1 MTEAAPRAARLLPRS
16 RIRLYAPTLRID
28 GRGDLQSLI
37 LIKAVEITVE
47 IFFVQKQKRSL
58 ALSILLFSG
67 VMAMTALAHA
77 DDTPS
82 DAPSRHTEA
91 PPDSPPST

>member
-1 MTEAAPRAARLLPRS
+1 M
-16 RIRLYAPTLRID
+16 
-28 GRGDLQSLI
+28 
-37 LIKAVEITVE
+37 E

-91 PPDSPPST
+91 PPDSPPSTEADAPVSSQAKSKGFIEDSHLNMLFRSFTEHAA